1 MKLTARATLQIQKQH
16 EEVFEAIVNPEHMT
30 QYFISESSGRMET
43 GKDIVWKFPE
53 FDDKYPVTQVDVS
66 SHDSVSFVWDQETVV
81 RISLEAQAD
90 NSTVVR
96 ITEGEK
102 VLNDENLKWTIGN
115 TEGWANFLACLK
127 AYLEYGVQ
135 LRTGAFDFMR
145 SNR

>member
-53 FDDKYPVTQVDVS
+53 FNDKYPVTQVDVS
-66 SHDSVSFVWDQETVV
+66 SHDSVSFVWDQDTVV
-81 RISLEAQAD
+81 RIWLEAQAD

-135 LRTGAFDFMR
+135 LRTGAFDFMK
-145 SNR
+145 SNS

>member
-16 EEVFEAIVNPEHMT
+16 EEVFEAIINPEHMT

-53 FDDKYPVTQVDVS
+53 FNDKYPVTQVNVS
-66 SHDSVSFVWDQETVV
+66 SHDSVSFVWDQDTVV
-81 RISLEAQAD
+81 RIWLEAQAD

-135 LRTGAFDFMR
+135 LRTGAFDFMK
-145 SNR
+145 SNS

>member
-53 FDDKYPVTQVDVS
+53 FNDKYPVTQVDVS

-135 LRTGAFDFMR
+135 LRTGAFDFMK
-145 SNR
+145 SNS

>member
-16 EEVFEAIVNPEHMT
+16 EEVFEAIVNPEHIT

-53 FDDKYPVTQVDVS
+53 FNDKYPVTQVDVS

-135 LRTGAFDFMR
+135 LRTGAFDFMK
-145 SNR
+145 SNS

>member
-53 FDDKYPVTQVDVS
+53 FNDKYPVTQVDVS

-81 RISLEAQAD
+81 RISLEKQAD

-135 LRTGAFDFMR
+135 LRTGAFDFMK
-145 SNR
+145 SNS

>member
-53 FDDKYPVTQVDVS
+53 FNDKYPVTQVIVS